1 MQKQIK
7 RTNYQIFLETVNMLK
22 SSQGFYSRLAR
33 QLDEMDED
41 SKASLEQTL
50 NSEPQW
56 NDSVD
61 CIMFLES

>member
-7 RTNYQIFLETVNMLK
+7 TNYQIFLETVNMLK

-50 NSEPQW
+50 NSKPQW